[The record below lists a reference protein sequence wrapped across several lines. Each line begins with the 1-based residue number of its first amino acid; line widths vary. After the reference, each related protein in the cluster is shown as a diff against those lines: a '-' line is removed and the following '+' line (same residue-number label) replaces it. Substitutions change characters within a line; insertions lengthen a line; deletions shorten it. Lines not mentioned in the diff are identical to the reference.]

1 MGDSILDGTRGC
13 MYCEG
18 ECNKYCLHEDARDEP
33 IHPAYRELVGNL
45 ITMAQQGKFQVITH
59 GCNCFST
66 MGAGI
71 APQMARAFGCDKF
84 PLEIGMGT
92 RGDYNKLGQIDWRVN
107 THTGAT
113 SEGDIFEFDLAVV
126 NSYTQYGFGLNHEGG
141 SARPL
146 DYDALRLC
154 MRKINHQFKGR
165 HVGLPKIGAKLAGG
179 DWDIIKVIIQ
189 QELKDCKVTVV
200 IYDKE

>member
-1 MGDSILDGTRGC
+1 MEYVEIKGDLIKLAL
-13 MYCEG
+13 EG
-18 ECNKYCLHEDARDEP
+18 SFD
-33 IHPAYRELVGNL
+33 
-45 ITMAQQGKFQVITH
+45 VISH
-59 GCNCFST
+59 GVNCYAT

-71 APQMARAFGCDKF
+71 APQMAKAFGCDKF
-84 PLEIGMGT
+84 PLEAQQH
-92 RGDYNKLGQIDWRVN
+92 RGDYNKLGQIDWKVN
-107 THTGAT
+107 THTGG
-113 SEGDIFEFDLAVV
+113 SDEFNFFEFDLAVV

-179 DWDIIKVIIQ
+179 DWEIIKVIIQ

>member
-1 MGDSILDGTRGC
+1 MEDSIFGHP
-13 MYCEG
+13 E
-18 ECNKYCLHEDARDEP
+18 KAP
-33 IHPAYRELVGNL
+33 IHPAYREVVGDL
-45 ITMAQQGKFQVITH
+45 IAMAQEGKFQVVSH
-59 GCNCFST
+59 GCNAFCT

-71 APQMARAFGCDKF
+71 APQMAKAFGCDKF
-84 PLEIGMGT
+84 PMEAQQH
-92 RGDYNKLGQIDWRVN
+92 RGDYNKLGQIDWKVSTYTVCN
-107 THTGAT
+107 
-113 SEGDIFEFDLAVV
+113 SETDFLEFDLAVI

-141 SARPL
+141 SARPI

-165 HVGLPKIGAKLAGG
+165 HVGLPKIGCGLAGG
-179 DWDIIKVIIQ
+179 SWDTIKLIIQ

>member
-1 MGDSILDGTRGC
+1 MGKGANGC

-18 ECNKYCLHEDARDEP
+18 ECNKYCLHEDARNEP
-33 IHPAYRELVGNL
+33 IHPAYREVIGNL

-71 APQMARAFGCDKF
+71 APQMAKAFGCDKF
-84 PLEIGMGT
+84 PLEIGMGK
-92 RGDYNKLGQIDWRVN
+92 RGDYNKLGQIDWKVN
-107 THTGAT
+107 TYTGGT
-113 SEGDIFEFDLAVV
+113 DEFNFFEFDLAVV

-179 DWDIIKVIIQ
+179 DWEIIKVIIQ
-189 QELKDCKVTVV
+189 EELKDCKVTVV